1 MKIKKIMVWLF
12 LLLAIIPCLG
22 GPAWAQKNS
31 PLVQQ
36 LKDPILTQKSS
47 NEKVTMDFDNVDI
60 RLVIKFMS
68 ELTGK
73 NFILDDRVKGKV
85 TVISPMEIKVKDAYA
100 IFESILE
107 VNGYTAVTSG
117 NITKIIP
124 ESHAA
129 SKNLETISGD
139 SSGLEENYDDSMV
152 TQIIALEYAEADK
165 VKAILHPLI
174 SRESKILSYLPTNM
188 LILTE
193 RVSNINRL
201 MKIIKQIDVEN
212 GEAEISIIHIQYA
225 RVDVLAKQLQTIFG
239 EKTISHSKGKK
250 SKPER
255 GIKFKI
261 IPDERT
267 DSIILMAGPELLK
280 EVRELIQELDIP
292 TPQDKDD
299 IHVYFL
305 KNSKAEDMAKVLAQ
319 IMTKTLAKKGKEGK
333 PETPPT
339 VVADKATNSLI
350 ITASPEDYKVLE
362 RVIQKLDIM
371 RPQVLVEALIAEVS
385 YNKSRDLGVEWR
397 AMREISESGS
407 IVPFG
412 GTNFG
417 EINAITGNIMS
428 NPLAPQVSGMFIG
441 LTKGFIEMGGISFP
455 NLAALI
461 AAYQQDGDVNILSTP
476 HLLTTDNEE
485 AEIIVGE
492 EVPISARDVINDN
505 ISYSTNYK
513 NVGLTLRLTPHINH
527 DGYIKLEVYQ
537 EIKKVMSFMETPAG
551 PTPRTTTRQAR
562 TTVMLKDS
570 QTAVLGGMIQDDSIE
585 TSQRVPCLGSI
596 PLLGW
601 AFRSTHKDGE
611 KKNLQIFITPHIIKN
626 PEDINVFTTEKK
638 DKLKDQEKKYQIEGT
653 ESK

>member
-1 MKIKKIMVWLF
+1 MKIKKIMAWLF
-12 LLLAIIPCLG
+12 LILAIIPCFVGLG
-22 GPAWAQKNS
+22 WAQKKS
-31 PLVQQ
+31 PLAQQ
-36 LKDPILTQKSS
+36 LKKQILTKKSS
-47 NEKVTMDFDNVDI
+47 SEKITMDFDNVDI

-85 TVISPMEIKVKDAYA
+85 TVISPMEIRVKDAYA

-107 VNGYTAVTSG
+107 VNGYTAVSSG

-139 SSGLEENYDDSMV
+139 FSGLGENYDDSMV
-152 TQIIALEYAEADK
+152 TQIIALQYAEADK

-174 SRESKILSYLPTNM
+174 SRQSKILSYLPTNM

-201 MKIIKQIDVEN
+201 MKIIKQIDVEK
-212 GEAEISIIHIQYA
+212 GEAVISIIHIQYA

-239 EKTISHSKGKK
+239 GKTSRHGKSKK
-250 SKPER
+250 SMAQG
-255 GIKFKI
+255 GIKLKI

-267 DSIILMAGPELLK
+267 DSIIIVAGLELLQ
-280 EVRELIQELDIP
+280 EVRKLIQELDIP
-292 TPQDKDD
+292 TPKDKDD

-319 IMTKTLAKKGKEGK
+319 IMTKTLAKKGKDAK
-333 PETPPT
+333 SAIPPT

-350 ITASPEDYKVLE
+350 ITASPENYKVLE

-397 AMREISESGS
+397 AMREISEGGS
-407 IVPFG
+407 IIPFG

-417 EINAITGNIMS
+417 EINAIMS

-476 HLLTTDNEE
+476 HILTTDNEE

-492 EVPISARDVINDN
+492 EVPISTRDVINGN
-505 ISYSTNYK
+505 ISYSTSYK
-513 NVGLTLRLTPHINH
+513 NVGLTLRLTPHINP
-527 DGYIKLEVYQ
+527 DGYIKLEIYQ
-537 EIKKVMSFMETPAG
+537 EIKKVISFMETPSG
-551 PTPRTTTRQAR
+551 QTPRTTTRQAR
-562 TTVMLKDS
+562 TTVMLKDG
-570 QTAVLGGMIQDDSIE
+570 QTAVLGGMIRDDSIE

-611 KKNLQIFITPHIIKN
+611 KTNLQIFITPHIIKN
-626 PEDINVFTTEKK
+626 PEDINIFTVEKK
-638 DKLKDQEKKYQIEGT
+638 NKLKDQEKQYQIEGGQA
-653 ESK
+653 K

>member
-12 LLLAIIPCLG
+12 LILAIIPCFVGLG
-22 GPAWAQKNS
+22 WAQKKS
-31 PLVQQ
+31 PLAQQ
-36 LKDPILTQKSS
+36 LKKQVLTKKSS
-47 NEKVTMDFDNVDI
+47 SEKITMDFDNVDI

-85 TVISPMEIKVKDAYA
+85 TVISPMEIRVKDAYA

-107 VNGYTAVTSG
+107 VNGYTAVSSG

-139 SSGLEENYDDSMV
+139 FSEAEMNYDDSMV
-152 TQIIALEYAEADK
+152 TQIIALQYAEADK

-212 GEAEISIIHIQYA
+212 GEAVILIIHIQYA
-225 RVDVLAKQLQTIFG
+225 RVDVLAKQLQMIFG
-239 EKTISHSKGKK
+239 EKTSRHGKSKK
-250 SKPER
+250 SMAR
-255 GIKFKI
+255 GGIKLKI

-267 DSIILMAGPELLK
+267 DSIIIVTGPELLK
-280 EVRELIQELDIP
+280 EVRELIQKLDIP
-292 TPQDKDD
+292 TPKDKDD

-319 IMTKTLAKKGKEGK
+319 IMTKTLAKKGKDGK
-333 PETPPT
+333 SATPPT

-350 ITASPEDYKVLE
+350 ITASPGNYKVLE

-397 AMREISESGS
+397 AMREISEGGS
-407 IVPFG
+407 IIPFG

-417 EINAITGNIMS
+417 EINAIMS
-428 NPLAPQVSGMFIG
+428 NPLAPAPGMFIG
-441 LTKGFIEMGGISFP
+441 LTKGFIEMGGMTFP

-476 HLLTTDNEE
+476 HILTTDNEE

-492 EVPISARDVINDN
+492 EVPISTRDVINDN

-513 NVGLTLRLTPHINH
+513 NVGLTLRLTPHINQ
-527 DGYIKLEVYQ
+527 DGYIKLEIYQ
-537 EIKKVMSFMETPAG
+537 EIKKVIAFMETPSG
-551 PTPRTTTRQAR
+551 QTPRTTTRQAR
-562 TTVMLKDS
+562 TTVMLKDG
-570 QTAVLGGMIQDDSIE
+570 QTAVLGGMIRDDSIE

-611 KKNLQIFITPHIIKN
+611 KTNLQIFITPHIIKN
-626 PEDINVFTTEKK
+626 PEDINIFTTEKK
-638 DKLKDQEKKYQIEGT
+638 DKLKDQEKQYQIEGT